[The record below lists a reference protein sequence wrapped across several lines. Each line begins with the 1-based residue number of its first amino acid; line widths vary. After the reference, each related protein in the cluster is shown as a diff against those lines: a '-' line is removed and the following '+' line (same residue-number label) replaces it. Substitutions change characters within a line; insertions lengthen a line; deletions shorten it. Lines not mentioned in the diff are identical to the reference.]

1 MPIIVSEEN
10 KKTKVLDSSV
20 NIEVIDGDPMPDQD
34 PDNKK
39 IPTGDA
45 TATPQDIM
53 AGKTAYAKAIKLT
66 GTYHPLDT
74 SDATATSSDIVMS
87 KTAYVDGVKI
97 EGILYDRRNPPW
109 DTVGLT
115 SISRLEFSPNSDRID
130 YKIDGSTVTNTVIS
144 FNTRFNAYSSKTFLR
159 NALGI
164 TADKIKEGETILEV
178 QGTVKDT
185 SDATATAEDIIKD
198 KTAYVNNEKIIGTFQ
213 VFDNGGNFCR
223 NIRSYTLDRVNY
235 LAFDSIFLSNAIG
248 FRKNGFWTVNCNYT
262 DLANYINLTPDKLKK
277 DETILGVTGTLQGP
291 TLQDKTIDP
300 STVQKTIV
308 PDTEYNGLSSVTIN
322 PVTSNVDQNIKEQNI
337 KKGVTILGVEGNYI
351 GEAVNAIYS
360 LEYNSLDGNLYS
372 VASDGTTRT
381 PYELEDDNLYI
392 NIGDDDILV
401 YSIVDNCL
409 EVVIDG

>member
-20 NIEVIDGDPMPDQD
+20 NIELIDGDPMPDQD

-159 NALGI
+159 NTLGI

-185 SDATATAEDIIKD
+185 SDATATAADIIKD

-213 VFDNGGNFCR
+213 VFDNAGNPCR
-223 NIRSYTLDRVNY
+223 NIRSYTLNNVNY
-235 LAFDSIFLSNAIG
+235 LAFNSTFLSNAMG
-248 FRKNGFWTVNCNYT
+248 FKKNGFWTVNCNYT

-300 STVQKTIV
+300 SIVEKVIV
-308 PDTEYNGLSSVTIN
+308 PDEEYNGLSSVTVSAVNHTID
-322 PVTSNVDQNIKEQNI
+322 SNIKEQNI
-337 KKGVTILGVEGNYI
+337 KKGVNILGVEGNYI

-381 PYELEDDNLYI
+381 PYELENDELII
-392 NIGDDDILV
+392 NIGDDDVLI
-401 YSIVDNCL
+401 YSIVDKCL